1 MKQNILVL
9 FFTSIFVVGC
19 ATTKPQVNIE
29 MIMDEAQ
36 TAYEKKN
43 WKVAEEK
50 FAHLV
55 SLLPGEAEFWF
66 KLGNIYA
73 RTNQPNKAITAYK
86 EVVIRKPKLAKAWH
100 NLSVMSLR
108 QTTHLFIEMLQYLN
122 PNDPLFKR
130 AKQTAD
136 DLLAILK
143 SRKNKQAIKFGD
155 FPTTIPEIKS
165 TNSDKK
171 PITKQ

>member
-1 MKQNILVL
+1 MKKYILSLIFISL
-9 FFTSIFVVGC
+9 FLTGC
-19 ATTKPQVNIE
+19 ATTQPQLKIE
-29 MIMDEAQ
+29 EVMDEAQ
-36 TAYEKKN
+36 IAYKDKN

-50 FAHLV
+50 FAQLV
-55 SLLPGEAEFWF
+55 SLLPGEPEFWF

-86 EVVIRKPKLAKAWH
+86 EVVIRNPKLAKAWH

-130 AKQTAD
+130 AKKTAD

-143 SRKNKQAIKFGD
+143 SRQNKQAIKLGD
-155 FPTTIPEIKS
+155 FPATIPKAKPIS
-165 TNSDKK
+165 TDKK
-171 PITKQ
+171 ITTE